1 MPYIIVPL
9 DGSDLAR
16 RAIPVAVALAR
27 ATGCNLKLVQAAVSP
42 ASLDVANAVEMIVEG
57 AEESLREEAAAIRR
71 TYGLAVVT
79 RVALA
84 FPDRLIL
91 EKAGN
96 RDATAIV
103 MSTHGR
109 TGLLRLAR
117 GSVAEA
123 VLRRSPVPVYL
134 VPAGAGLRS
143 EYPSL
148 RHILVP
154 LDGSDLA
161 YSVTAPAANLAR
173 KTGAEI
179 TLLRVFQTELPEGQP
194 LTDLIHH
201 NRLEYQA
208 LEYFSPIKAHMR
220 NAGAM
225 VTSQWSLGQPAEQI
239 LATADEVGADLI
251 ALATHGRS
259 GLDRVRYGS
268 VAEEVLRHSK
278 HTMMTLGPEA
288 IRRLKGSVSTAVD
301 HRTAEPVVV

>member
-16 RAIPVAVALAR
+16 RAVPTAVDLAK
-27 ATGCNLKLVQAAVSP
+27 ATGCKLKLVQAAVSP
-42 ASLDVANAVEMIVEG
+42 ASLDVGNAVEMIIKA
-57 AEESLREEAAAIRR
+57 AEESIRDEAAAIRR
-71 TYGLAVVT
+71 TYGLAVAT
-79 RVALA
+79 RTALA

-91 EKAGN
+91 EKAN
-96 RDATAIV
+96 NAMAIV

-123 VLRRSPVPVYL
+123 VSRRSPVPVYL

-161 YSVTAPAANLAR
+161 YSVTAPAADLAR

-179 TLLRVFQTELPEGQP
+179 TLLRVFQAELPEGQP

-201 NRLEYQA
+201 SRLEYQA

-225 VTSQWSLGQPAEQI
+225 VTSQWSLGQPAQQI
-239 LATADEVGADLI
+239 LAAADEVGADLI

-259 GLDRVRYGS
+259 GLDRLRYGS

-278 HTMMTLGPEA
+278 HTVMTFGPEA
-288 IRRLKGSVSTAVD
+288 IRRLKGSVSTTVD
-301 HRTAEPVVV
+301 HRAAQSAVV